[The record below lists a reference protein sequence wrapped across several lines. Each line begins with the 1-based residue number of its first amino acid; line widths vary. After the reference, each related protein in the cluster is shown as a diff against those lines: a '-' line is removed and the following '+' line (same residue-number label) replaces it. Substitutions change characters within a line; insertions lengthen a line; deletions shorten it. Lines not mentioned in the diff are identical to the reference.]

1 MDLLPRICR
10 RDCAG
15 LRALGASLFF
25 AGALL
30 APQAGASEDRQD
42 RRDHE
47 VQGGHAT
54 APAPA
59 SLMSTRTGDAR
70 AATVQGP
77 AITTRFSSF
86 DGDRLSLQFRL
97 APAAARESAQ
107 EFGVSVAE
115 LDGLAAACNAH
126 RDCDQTEFDR
136 RTLQYYRE
144 HALRLSAR
152 AGEAPRLHVDVA
164 QVVRRNRGR
173 VQPVALELRR
183 LARTQGRDREWM
195 VQAAI
200 ALVQGGLVYRQPA
213 TWDGGRKILGFYP
226 PPLAL
231 ERGYGDCD
239 TKAALLAAILQNL
252 TDTPIVGIH
261 VPRHYL
267 LGIAGTPRPGQ
278 AAISYRGRQFLLVE
292 AAGPATRRPG
302 EIAEATQRALARNEG
317 VRIDPMF

>member
-1 MDLLPRICR
+1 MDLFPRICR

-15 LRALGASLFF
+15 LRALGA
-25 AGALL
+25 ALL
-30 APQAGASEDRQD
+30 LLSVLPAPQADASEVRDVQD
-42 RRDHE
+42 AYA
-47 VQGGHAT
+47 AT
-54 APAPA
+54 PAPA
-59 SLMSTRTGDAR
+59 SDTSAGTGYASTATAQGASITAR
-70 AATVQGP
+70 
-77 AITTRFSSF
+77 FNSF
-86 DGDRLSLQFRL
+86 DGDPLSLQFRL
-97 APAAARESAQ
+97 APAAARESVQ
-107 EFGVSVAE
+107 EFGVSTAE
-115 LDGLAAACNAH
+115 LDGLAAACNA
-126 RDCDQTEFDR
+126 RRGCDQAEFNR
-136 RTLQYYRE
+136 HTLQYYHE
-144 HALRLSAR
+144 HALRLTAR
-152 AGEAPRLHVDVA
+152 AGETPRLHVDVA

-278 AAISYRGRQFLLVE
+278 AAISYRGRQYLLVE
-292 AAGPATRRPG
+292 AAGPAARRPG
-302 EIAEATQRALARNEG
+302 EIAQATQRALARNEG